1 MKTAGSGDTV
11 KVHYTGKLEDGTVF
25 DTSIERD
32 EPMQFTLG
40 QGKLIPGFEKTV
52 EGMKVGDKSTVDIPA
67 KEAYGE
73 ARPELVLKVPR
84 EKFPED
90 AAPEIGQS
98 MQLRQPDGGMFE
110 VVVTKIE
117 DDGVTLDANHPLAGN
132 ALTFEIELM
141 EVLEG

>member
-25 DTSIERD
+25 DTSVARD

-52 EGMKVGDKSTVDIPA
+52 DGMKVGDKSTVDIPA
-67 KEAYGE
+67 EEAYGE
-73 ARPELVLKVPR
+73 VRPEMVLKVPR
-84 EKFPED
+84 DKFPED
-90 AAPEIGQS
+90 AAPEFGQG

-110 VVVTKIE
+110 VVVTKVE
-117 DDGVTLDANHPLAGN
+117 DDGVTLDANHPLAGK
-132 ALTFEIELM
+132 ALAFEIELM
-141 EVLEG
+141 EILEG